1 MHYATKISD
10 LNLNKFVDN
19 LTKIV
24 KKALNEGGNPE
35 NLVVV
40 LSINQILEEQKN
52 KALTS
57 TQSQDLI

>member
-24 KKALNEGGNPE
+24 KKALSEGGNPE